1 MFEEMKWQKWLIRP
15 SHLLGSAD
23 RLSTDADF
31 AGLVGRFTEMFAHP
45 DHCGQRGH
53 VPAQRPPDLHRHGDG
68 LPRRLPDVLL
78 PGPRHPPRLLFRP
91 RTLTGHQ
98 LGRAVLNLTFFFFF
112 VVLSRLQ
119 GRDAAERDPVV
130 DPQRPFHHPDDLIYM
145 FFIIGYI
152 FFERR
157 FPHPSGRR
165 RSSDGF
171 CPVSLSVF

>member
-78 PGPRHPPRLLFRP
+78 PGPRHPPRLLFCP

-98 LGRAVLNLTFFFFF
+98 LGRAVLNLTFFFL
-112 VVLSRLQ
+112 LSCFKSST
-119 GRDAAERDPVV
+119 GK
-130 DPQRPFHHPDDLIYM
+130 
-145 FFIIGYI
+145 
-152 FFERR
+152 RR
-157 FPHPSGRR
+157 
-165 RSSDGF
+165 
-171 CPVSLSVF
+171 C

>member
-1 MFEEMKWQKWLIRP
+1 MFEEMKWQKELRGQPLFVLGQLALPKPAGILKTYRP
-15 SHLLGSAD
+15 PHLLG
-23 RLSTDADF
+23 RPSTDIEF
-31 AGLVGRFTEMFAHP
+31 SGLVGRFT
-45 DHCGQRGH
+45 QRRARHHGH
-53 VPAQRPPDLHRHGDG
+53 IPAQRPPDLHRHGDC

-130 DPQRPFHHPDDLIYM
+130 DPQRPFRPGDLAT
-145 FFIIGYI
+145 
-152 FFERR
+152 
-157 FPHPSGRR
+157 
-165 RSSDGF
+165 
-171 CPVSLSVF
+171 